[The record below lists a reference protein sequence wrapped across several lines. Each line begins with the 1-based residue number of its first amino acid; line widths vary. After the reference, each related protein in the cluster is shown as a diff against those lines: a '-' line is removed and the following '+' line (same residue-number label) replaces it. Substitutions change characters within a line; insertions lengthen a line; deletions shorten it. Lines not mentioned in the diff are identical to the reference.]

1 MVYFKLS
8 KALSDLVR
16 ASKMQN
22 LVGCQVYC
30 DRQYISFADLEQ
42 VVLKLRGLHA
52 KVRAVI
58 EKRAEEKKRL
68 EEEKDP
74 ERRKVLEYMIKTQG
88 ARVNNGD
95 GNLETMSDE
104 DLKKKLKE
112 YSKWESLDLKQITAE
127 AEIIFMDQHYCNN
140 NLRKKGTPASSAA

>member
-52 KVRAVI
+52 KVRAVMRKGQR
-58 EKRAEEKKRL
+58 KRRDWKR
-68 EEEKDP
+68 KRI
-74 ERRKVLEYMIKTQG
+74 RR
-88 ARVNNGD
+88 D
-95 GNLETMSDE
+95 GRCLS
-104 DLKKKLKE
+104 
-112 YSKWESLDLKQITAE
+112 I
-127 AEIIFMDQHYCNN
+127 
-140 NLRKKGTPASSAA
+140 